1 MRNRWIVLGLGLV
14 LFSLLT
20 APVLAEQARPYQ
32 GGCLIDEKIFG
43 AVKGILYYKEGKPC
57 TTEGIIIPAPPGD
70 IIPRSWKTK
79 VAKYKIKLCPNGWFG
94 GEINWK
100 GKMHFFRGKWE
111 IRWMTT
117 YNNDQYPV
125 LVPCKV
131 PCKCLALIVDGTC

>member
-1 MRNRWIVLGLGLV
+1 MENQ
-14 LFSLLT
+14 S
-20 APVLAEQARPYQ
+20 
-32 GGCLIDEKIFG
+32 C
-43 AVKGILYYKEGKPC
+43 
-57 TTEGIIIPAPPGD
+57 
-70 IIPRSWKTK
+70 
-79 VAKYKIKLCPNGWFG
+79 KYKIKLYPNGWFG

-131 PCKCLALIVDGTC
+131 PCKCLALIVDGTCEEYNVLIVGILECQKAVIHVPDQT